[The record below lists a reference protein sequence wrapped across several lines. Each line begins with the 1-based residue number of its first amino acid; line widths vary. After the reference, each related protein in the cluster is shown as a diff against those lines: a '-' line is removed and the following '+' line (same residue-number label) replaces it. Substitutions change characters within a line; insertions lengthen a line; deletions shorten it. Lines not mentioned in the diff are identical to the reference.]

1 MCACTCAGKVK
12 SITGVFEEP
21 GGIVSETARIQC
33 LYTRVGVLSALNS
46 SNNGGW
52 EH

>member
-1 MCACTCAGKVK
+1 VCACVWGGKVK

-21 GGIVSETARIQC
+21 GGIVSETACVQC
-33 LYTRVGVLSALNS
+33 LYRTVGVLSALN
-46 SNNGGW
+46 NNNNEGW